1 VDADSNVPDD
11 GGQDRSGAGRVDKG
25 HGVGKGRRVV
35 IDHPGGDNGGGHG
48 HGKGK
53 GRG

>member
-1 VDADSNVPDD
+1 MSGDD
-11 GGQDRSGAGRVDKG
+11 RVDKG
-25 HGVGKGRRVV
+25 HGVGKGHRAV